1 MSEIETR
8 LRRRLCARQR
18 WFMARTL
25 KWFAEGA
32 GCLISYSASDILLVN
47 WNGRDDG
54 SARYIP
60 HVRRYSRNGN
70 EYASLAALLR
80 GIESEHQ
87 LEVKGWSRKPAI
99 KS

>member
-1 MSEIETR
+1 
-8 LRRRLCARQR
+8 
-18 WFMARTL
+18 MAKTS
-25 KWFAEGA
+25 KWFAKGA
-32 GCLISYSASDILLVN
+32 GCIKSYSNSDTLLVN

-80 GIESEHQ
+80 GIECEHYDQ
-87 LEVKGWSRKPAI
+87 N
-99 KS
+99 